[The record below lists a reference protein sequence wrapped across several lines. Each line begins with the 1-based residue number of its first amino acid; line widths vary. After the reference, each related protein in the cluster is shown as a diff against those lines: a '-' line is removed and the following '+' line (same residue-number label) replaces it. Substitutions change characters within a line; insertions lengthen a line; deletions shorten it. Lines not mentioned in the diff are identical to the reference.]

1 MRRLGVG
8 VSDDTVLRQL
18 KQVADNTA
26 PPPRVIGIDDWSW
39 KKSQTYGTIIVDLER
54 HVVIDILED
63 RTVETCTKW
72 LRHHPEIE
80 VVSKDRCGLYAKAAR
95 QGAPQVSRSL

>member
-8 VSDDTVLRQL
+8 VGDDTVLRQL

-63 RTVETCTKW
+63 RTVQN
-72 LRHHPEIE
+72 LRQAIE
-80 VVSKDRCGLYAKAAR
+80 EQMNMHGRATG
-95 QGAPQVSRSL
+95 